1 MNDPV
6 TRLRKAALGANTM
19 LPFLAVLFFGQ
30 GIRAI
35 GQDIDSYHGASS
47 VAMIVGDCLM
57 FVGLPLSFLRPH
69 FVGLVSWA
77 CSAFPCAADGWSL
90 SRLGCSSTSPTGS

>member
-47 VAMIVGDCLM
+47 MAMIVGDCLM
-57 FVGLPLSFLRPH
+57 FVGLPLCLIAIFVHLRRALRAVDAELGP
-69 FVGLVSWA
+69 VSA
-77 CSAFPCAADGWSL
+77 TKAG
-90 SRLGCSSTSPTGS
+90 